1 MGGGPAV
8 SRVGTMRVLEMDLLA
23 DGPFM
28 TLLPIRGMVDTEWAL
43 GGSLVLRV
51 TNGGRLEM
59 ISADLG

>member
-28 TLLPIRGMVDTEWAL
+28 TLLPIRGAVDTEWAL

-51 TNGGRLEM
+51 TNGG
-59 ISADLG
+59 